1 MEFVWYGATRCLHI
15 DDTLVA
21 EDTQAGGLR
30 SCSGALNIGCGNDMV
45 SGTSFPGLIDDVR
58 IYGRAVKQ

>member
-1 MEFVWYGATRCLHI
+1 M

-21 EDTQAGGLR
+21 EDAQTGALR
-30 SCSGALNIGCGNDMV
+30 SCSGARNIGCGNDMA
-45 SGTSFPGLIDDVR
+45 SHTFLSGLIYEFL